1 MANNGWNLYHFVVCY
16 LLCSCLQ
23 CTRHNC
29 RASLSEKYQ
38 SNKSKANGC
47 KFILCPWFQSMAH
60 KWLTKS
66 ILTPCNKH
74 PKKWPKI
81 HFYKGKFGMRLVKSI
96 CVVCIGRLYIHSVLQ
111 VRLSFVGYPSERTY
125 IQFEKL
131 TPIINY

>member
-1 MANNGWNLYHFVVCY
+1 MAANSFYAHDFNRWHTNGKQN
-16 LLCSCLQ
+16 
-23 CTRHNC
+23 R
-29 RASLSEKYQ
+29 
-38 SNKSKANGC
+38 
-47 KFILCPWFQSMAH
+47 
-60 KWLTKS
+60 
-66 ILTPCNKH
+66 NKH

-81 HFYKGKFGMRLVKSI
+81 HFYKEKFGMRLVKSI